1 MTIKVSD
8 DGNAV
13 CCGRNGPRLAF
24 QAVTHRGVRA
34 DGIRTACTGCC
45 AEKRAHLCLKLP
57 CFLFH
62 GEKCIRYGNYQEVKS

>member
-24 QAVTHRGVRA
+24 QKGGVCG
-34 DGIRTACTGCC
+34 DCC
-45 AEKRAHLCLKLP
+45 LEYKPRLCLFVDCCPRGKDGKLH
-57 CFLFH
+57 L
-62 GEKCIRYGNYQEVKS
+62 GNFQEVKS